1 MAALFATNGVFF
13 SDDELS
19 VLLSIFG
26 AGRKVNYVRLL
37 ESLGIELS
45 WEQQME
51 VYPNNDLPRDA
62 ATITIKA
69 GSSKERKGLTV
80 KEMTRSA
87 SSLREFRFDHKQ
99 MHEDVLQPIRD
110 KWRTILEVFKA
121 KDKQDWGFIHQTTFM
136 RILRVAGTLKGLS
149 DEDFLY
155 LFVVREGLRDK
166 RGFINYHQ
174 FGDKHC

>member
-1 MAALFATNGVFF
+1 LAALFASNGVFF

-19 VLLSIFG
+19 VLLSLFG
-26 AGRKVNYVRLL
+26 GGRKVNYVHLL

-51 VYPNNDLPRDA
+51 VFPNHDLPKE

-69 GSSKERKGLTV
+69 RGNKERKGLTAS
-80 KEMTRSA
+80 EMTRSG

-99 MHEDVLQPIRD
+99 MHSEVLLPIRD

-121 KDKQDWGFIHQTTFM
+121 KDKQAWGFIH
-136 RILRVAGTLKGLS
+136 
-149 DEDFLY
+149 
-155 LFVVREGLRDK
+155 
-166 RGFINYHQ
+166 
-174 FGDKHC
+174 